1 MYGCV
6 IQIKTAYVAIGFVVF
21 WVTALNNVPNPKR
34 NYLLMARSHC
44 PGPGQGQ
51 GPGPGTG
58 PGGTVHT
65 APGPGPGPGPGNIM
79 RALLTCPKNC
89 SISPCAFVF
98 AFLKQRNVV
107 NS

>member
-1 MYGCV
+1 
-6 IQIKTAYVAIGFVVF
+6 
-21 WVTALNNVPNPKR
+21 
-34 NYLLMARSHC
+34 MARSHC

-65 APGPGPGPGPGNIM
+65 TPGPGPGNIM
-79 RALLTCPKNC
+79 RALFTCPKNR

-98 AFLKQRNVV
+98 AIFKQRNVV